1 MKRSG
6 KAMRRVLAVGGG
18 IYRLH
23 ECYNER
29 LAPHAPVPESVIE
42 HVAFQ
47 RPGGLKLLRARSTF
61 LLITQ
66 SVA

>member
-1 MKRSG
+1 MRS
-6 KAMRRVLAVGGG
+6 VLAVVETY
-18 IYRLH
+18 IDWH

-29 LAPHAPVPESVIE
+29 LAPHAPVPESAIE
-42 HVAFQ
+42 HIAFQ
-47 RPGGLKLLRARSTF
+47 RPGGLKLLRARSTL

>member
-1 MKRSG
+1 
-6 KAMRRVLAVGGG
+6 MRRVLAVVEA
-18 IYRLH
+18 YTDWH

-47 RPGGLKLLRARSTF
+47 RPGGLKLFRARSTL

>member
-1 MKRSG
+1 
-6 KAMRRVLAVGGG
+6 MRRVLAVVEA
-18 IYRLH
+18 YTDWH
-23 ECYNER
+23 ERYNER

-42 HVAFQ
+42 HVTFQ
-47 RPGGLKLLRARSTF
+47 RPGGLKLLRARSTL